1 MCTSLCTFPSDF
13 LSHAQ
18 LPRLVSTTEMYWGGG
33 GGSCAPLS
41 LYGNESIRDESEE
54 R

>member
-1 MCTSLCTFPSDF
+1 MSLLCTFPSDF

-33 GGSCAPLS
+33 GGSCAPFIPVWKLEHQ
-41 LYGNESIRDESEE
+41 G
-54 R
+54 